1 MIGGVFK
8 KEDQTGNEYEKLSD
22 LDNSI
27 QHIRVKKQIYTLD
40 FYIEQDLIY
49 QIDISSSV
57 LSIANDSE
65 EINGLIR
72 DALPKYA
79 SELKKQSKNC
89 YKCYS
94 DKQDRYYDVI
104 INTNESTL
112 NIIISGIEA
121 INFR

>member
-72 DALPKYA
+72 DALPKDA

>member
-1 MIGGVFK
+1 VFK

-72 DALPKYA
+72 DALPKDA